1 MFTRLVTK
9 LQQRIIFSSLIQQ
22 PSSSYILVPYTQISA
37 ASFSL
42 LGSRRSIKP
51 GNRGDRSSR
60 QGGTTLVKDSSN
72 YSTRSYFSSILMKS
86 PPINHNGHQNRYLH
100 TKDQTNH
107 TNNNNGKKGLPSFVK
122 IVEVGPRD
130 GLQAEPVLIPT
141 PVKINFIN
149 LLSQSGYVY
158 FGA

>member
-1 MFTRLVTK
+1 
-9 LQQRIIFSSLIQQ
+9 
-22 PSSSYILVPYTQISA
+22 
-37 ASFSL
+37 
-42 LGSRRSIKP
+42 
-51 GNRGDRSSR
+51 
-60 QGGTTLVKDSSN
+60 
-72 YSTRSYFSSILMKS
+72 MKS
-86 PPINHNGHQNRYLH
+86 PPINHNGHQNQYLH
-100 TKDQTNH
+100 TNDQTNHH

-158 FGA
+158 FEA